1 MLALNVLLLVVG
13 FAALV
18 KGADFFVD
26 GASALAKIF
35 KVSGVIIGLTVIS
48 MGTSLPELAVS
59 TSAALRGSNEIALS
73 NVVGSNIFNLLV
85 VLGVCAVIHAV
96 PVDRVIIR
104 RDFPISILIAVLV
117 FAVTGV
123 PSIVSGKL
131 PALTM
136 ADNAG
141 MVYRALGLTL
151 LVLFASYIVYLI
163 YDAKKHPT
171 AEEEIK
177 TMPLWKCALLII
189 VGVALI
195 IAGGQAVVKSAVY
208 IAQTFGMTETLIGL
222 TVVALGTSL
231 PELVTSIV
239 AARKGEVEMAVGNVV
254 GSNIFN
260 ILFILGVSSSIH
272 PVAVN
277 TASVYDMM
285 ILIAVSVMTW
295 IFAIRGKSIGRLG
308 GAAMLLCYIA
318 ATTFAIVR

>member
-1 MLALNVLLLVVG
+1 
-13 FAALV
+13 
-18 KGADFFVD
+18 
-26 GASALAKIF
+26 
-35 KVSGVIIGLTVIS
+35 
-48 MGTSLPELAVS
+48 
-59 TSAALRGSNEIALS
+59 IALS

-136 ADNAG
+136 SDNAG

-151 LVLFASYIVYLI
+151 LVLFASYICYLI

-171 AEEEIK
+171 EEEEIK

-189 VGVALI
+189 VGIALI

-308 GAAMLLCYIA
+308 GAVMLLCYIA

>member
-151 LVLFASYIVYLI
+151 LVLFVSYIGYLI
-163 YDAKKHPT
+163 YDAKKHPA